1 MKLKSQM
8 SILAAIVII
17 CGALITPSYGN
28 VKDIHL
34 KVREPLNLTQ
44 SLLKIDPFKEI
55 DVTRQVIN
63 IIYYQKN

>member
-1 MKLKSQM
+1 M

-17 CGALITPSYGN
+17 CGALITPSYG

-63 IIYYQKN
+63 NIICYYQIIEY